1 LGFQFSPRL
10 ADIGESRFWRLDRA
24 ADYGALNGLA
34 SRRLNS
40 KLITQNWDDFLRVA
54 GSIKMG
60 KVSASELIRT
70 LQRGSKRSLLAQAL
84 GELGRIP
91 KTLHLLTFI
100 DDPCYRRWFIA
111 VMKRRCLL
119 AASTRALPTRAF
131 TSLAFGRKDAG
142 PLTRAFASLKNSSTP
157 IPLASCAQA

>member
-1 LGFQFSPRL
+1 MTDTAGYSDIVFALFWLLGFQFSPRL
-10 ADIGESRFWRLDRA
+10 ADIGESRFWRLDRP

-34 SRRLNS
+34 SHRLNS

-91 KTLHLLTFI
+91 KLCI
-100 DDPCYRRWFIA
+100 
-111 VMKRRCLL
+111 
-119 AASTRALPTRAF
+119 S
-131 TSLAFGRKDAG
+131 
-142 PLTRAFASLKNSSTP
+142 
-157 IPLASCAQA
+157 